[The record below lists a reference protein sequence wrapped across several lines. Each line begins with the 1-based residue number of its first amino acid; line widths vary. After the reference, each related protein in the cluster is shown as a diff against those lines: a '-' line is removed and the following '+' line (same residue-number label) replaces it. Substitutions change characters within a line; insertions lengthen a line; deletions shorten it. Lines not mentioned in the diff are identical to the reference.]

1 MSGPYGA
8 EAMPASVSVARLG
21 MWVQA
26 VMGLVGVLLLF
37 VLLGSAPPGAVGAAL
52 LIALSVP
59 LATILLI
66 GFLALRIPSRR
77 GWVRVTGIVVE
88 LLLVLLGLWQLT
100 GAVSFG
106 NVLGVLLAGLV
117 FAQLCRAPSATW
129 FDR

>member
-1 MSGPYGA
+1 
-8 EAMPASVSVARLG
+8 MPASVSVARLG